1 MNIEHLKLFLR
12 IAATHNISGAG
23 KELGLSPA
31 VASSYIGKLEEEL
44 GVRLIHRT
52 TRKVSLS
59 EEGKI
64 FLPYAQEVIASVE
77 AAAASVGA
85 GETTPSGT
93 LRVAA
98 PASFGRMHLMP
109 VLKEFLSLYPK
120 IHLDIRFS
128 DAIVDLVDGG
138 FDVAIRNAELKNSSL
153 IARKLAPDNRVVCAS
168 PDYIEEN
175 GEPDSPKDLHNHQC
189 IHLTGLD
196 SWVFETADKPIVVKT
211 QASFKADNGEAVR
224 DACVEGL
231 GITINSTWSAYK
243 QLESGELK
251 PILTDY
257 PLQSDTAIWAVY
269 PSSRQLAPKVRVFI
283 DYLVECYGKP
293 PYWDDCLSR

>member
-12 IAATHNISGAG
+12 IAGTHNISGAG

-93 LRVAA
+93 LRVTA

-168 PDYIEEN
+168 PDYIKEY
-175 GEPDSPKDLHNHQC
+175 GEPDSPKDLHHHQC

-224 DACVEGL
+224 DACIEGL

-283 DYLVECYGKP
+283 DYLVECYGEP